1 MSNDTNGSWM
11 STAEVTE
18 ELDISKSSVIRLVKR
33 GLLVG
38 HKITPGTLRSSYRI
52 SRQSVERYKD
62 LYRK

>member
-52 SRQSVERYKD
+52 SRQSVVSFGPMER
-62 LYRK
+62 